1 MKIDYKIFNQK
12 TSIDRF
18 IFALENSM
26 FVEAHELLEDDW
38 REYKKIFKETNNES
52 YKIKAKAV
60 QGLINGATALAL
72 YFDKNRPESYK
83 KIWIVFE
90 KYKSLLNEIDIPN
103 IEKYHVAKELLIKIN
118 EIIVTE
124 S

>member
-1 MKIDYKIFNQK
+1 M
-12 TSIDRF
+12 SIDSF
-18 IFALENSM
+18 ISAVSEEN

-38 REYKKIFKETNNES
+38 REYKKIFKETNDES

-72 YFDKNRPESYK
+72 YFDKKRPESYK
-83 KIWIVFE
+83 KIWAVFE

-103 IEKYHVAKELLIKIN
+103 IEKYHVAKELLININ
-118 EIIVTE
+118 EIVVDNNK
-124 S
+124 